1 MNSEKG
7 GKNIAAQSRGSCFP
21 SSSDGS
27 LEDPADLIDP
37 RLFPQFLTVYIVSDT
52 DDLLQIF
59 SGQAGKGT
67 LFPDLS
73 PHGNPRLAKD
83 VVQRFYILR

>member
-1 MNSEKG
+1 MLFSAE
-7 GKNIAAQSRGSCFP
+7 SLFSP
-21 SSSDGS
+21 SSDGS

-37 RLFPQFLTVYIVSDT
+37 CLLPQFIAAYIVSDT

-73 PHGNPRLAKD
+73 SHRNPRLAKD
-83 VVQRFYILR
+83 VIQRFYVLR